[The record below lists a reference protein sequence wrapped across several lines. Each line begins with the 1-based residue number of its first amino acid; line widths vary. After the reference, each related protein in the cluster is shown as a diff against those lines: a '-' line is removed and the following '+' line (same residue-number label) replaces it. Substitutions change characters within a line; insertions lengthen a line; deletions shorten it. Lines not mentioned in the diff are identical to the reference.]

1 MAERVLVGAQDTVEI
16 RYPTPSTWNTQV
28 EVEVRV
34 GASDIDTIL
43 FGTRIPGAKTPEFDN
58 LLQYQRGY
66 DSVTATSYVFSFE
79 RDTFYY
85 TDEFLI
91 DQIEL
96 RVPIII
102 SAETT
107 GPKNLSANVGECA
120 YEINNSG
127 TWVNIAN
134 SKVSFT
140 GNITKDSKVIT
151 NVSSTSGLFVGM
163 SISGN
168 SHISGMIT
176 AINSSAKT
184 VTLTNL
190 AKSSASSSSLTAYN
204 TVKNG
209 DTVRLRIKT
218 ENWYT
223 TSTKLT
229 CQISDETWGTDLN
242 EPATTTIGSWSI
254 TTRAQKL
261 EVPQF
266 YFFDYVDITAN
277 EFGGWKYFD
286 IPVTQLTSTT
296 PNGVDSDAIL
306 RTSVTFDGEVSKDGG
321 ATWVNA
327 SNSPMLSVYAGDT
340 VKCRVK
346 IGETYTTK
354 TKSVITVYSV
364 AGEKENSGFPT
375 DKENNIVGTWGYTK
389 TLVATTQ
396 SSEVT
401 QTMASVT
408 DDWYMWTEVD
418 RYPDQ
423 FSLSPIYIISDG
435 DEVVVSST
443 NTFNFAEPS
452 FIQEF
457 PDFVY
462 RCNFTVSGLGTEYP
476 AGAYNEINTDETK
489 IIVTNDILLSEVNI
503 GENGIDTSAVDGQTV
518 EIECIVAKAGARIR
532 RQRSDGQGGFTFT
545 EWSDRVYVINDDI
558 INVQYASPD
567 DYNTS
572 INSIIRFIGPPF
584 GGSLGNPTQGP
595 SANLK
600 SELDKQDT
608 ITIKTRLARTKPYE
622 FKIKN
627 IYDASPNDSFVDIVS
642 LGGYDVDVNGFVSSD
657 NGESQIK
664 TPLIQYSANVISI
677 PRPSTPTGSVS
688 LYVRSSS
695 GLSYGDL
702 VSTRVRVGTPT
713 NYYEDELLVF
723 NREGEDWIYRSWAGS
738 SSYDEFEFP
747 QFAAEIYFVL
757 VGAGG
762 GNGGD
767 DAPNSFGGRGG
778 KGNVLRGFITLPEEL
793 LFARYRRIRVY
804 PPKAGSNGISALSG
818 AAGGAGGWGYAI
830 GGTGGSAGTANSD
843 RSGGGGGGGGA
854 AAITIVTRDEN
865 NVETETLL
873 ALAGGG
879 AGGGGAGNDT
889 STQEPFQNAHWDVVN
904 EDNGAFGSLRGGDGT
919 LSGLSLSGN
928 NGVTNPAQGG
938 GAGGGGGGY
947 GVGGSIITEKRDNIS
962 GGGGFYGDTGVTL
975 QSNDLDATGGTG
987 GGAYYNPL
995 YVTLLDDYQFGNFGS
1010 GANEDGEVYAY
1021 YAPQDKTPI
1030 FIGTFEDAFG
1040 AEPGVKIQSNKI
1052 QVTDITGLVD
1062 VTVFNRGT
1070 SEAIFYKCDS
1080 NKENCEEVGSTGV
1093 VIDDQ
1098 WIYLEAAPGNS
1109 YNSPY
1114 TVELKVGTRTIFW
1127 NIETKLKPDEFPDN
1141 IYEIPDKSGEEPSRP
1156 IDAEK
1161 TDVDYVPNVVE
1172 SEKVI
1177 INGINT
1183 KTRITATAVVEN
1195 NVEISICDVN
1205 EVCGPW
1211 RDPSDDNDPVLIGN
1225 GEYFKVRMDAS
1236 TSYSDTVST
1245 RIRVGTDP
1253 NGYVYNVSTRNPPD
1267 IDPKDFLFISATTE
1281 PGTRVR
1287 SKNTVRIEGL
1297 SEPVLFTVDDPL
1309 SDDEQYISIILNN
1322 VLVESNTVTVENLD
1336 TVRLVYDSPDI
1347 IGASWTF
1354 NVTAGGYT
1362 TTWFVQNTGNA
1373 ATTPNPFTFT
1383 TKSGDAGTYVESDEI
1398 IKISGLG
1405 ADIDVGV
1412 HLTNGGQVRS
1422 SNTLAGINSASWY
1435 TATLND
1441 QISVQNDTYIQV
1453 RLFSSLIPGLP
1464 KSTRVYVGSYS
1475 TIFTV
1480 YSAADA
1486 SDIVKGQW
1494 YSSIQPIIRD
1504 EVGTQLGRFSSKFD
1518 GLPIGSLMPVFKDT
1532 TQEYNW
1538 GDLDGN
1544 INSRFHGWIYCDG
1557 RAVSK
1562 DDYPLLYNLFSN
1574 GGKTIA
1580 YYNEDAATGEFF
1592 LPDFRNRKVLGTGVV
1607 DSTSSS
1613 SPIVNPT
1620 YSPLGSTSGNI
1631 SGQRPGCVGG
1641 MWFIDTI
1648 DDPGYDGQQN
1658 TELEQVYT
1666 PADGQKAQESPYFTV
1681 ANIRTEGYN
1690 NVTDSVEFSTSGS
1703 ITAPISISSVRI
1715 FEVPLHTHLLITGQ
1729 PDPGRSKGII
1739 FWGRRGGIN
1748 QGKLNRVWGE
1758 DYAEAPADSSPSRS
1772 KTAIINLWGYGA
1784 APVNSNNNDTIGTP
1798 NSPRYYDGPVWYY
1811 RYKKLSG
1818 QIQPENLD
1826 IFDGGVYWQ
1835 GDYIPPKNLE
1845 GDDEGDGRLSKVV
1858 INFNTFDGS
1867 ANETEVRKYIDWDG
1881 LSISETRW
1889 VASVDIP
1896 EKEISVKGF
1905 TPAERSRHSHFLSLI
1920 QPGELNSTYSYGHGS
1935 PEGTTISND
1944 TPDTDTVNVTF
1955 SALDTGLEVLP
1966 GTFVLSS
1973 NKQLIPTPELR
1984 PQNKVPLITPY
1995 TWVKWL
2001 IKAF

>member
-43 FGTRIPGAKTPEFDN
+43 FGTRIPQAKTPEFDN

-66 DSVTATSYVFSFE
+66 DSTSATSYVFSFE

-107 GPKNLSANVGECA
+107 GPKNLSANVEECA
-120 YEINNSG
+120 YEINGSG

-168 SHISGMIT
+168 PHISGMIT
-176 AINSSAKT
+176 AINAAANT

-190 AKSSASSSSLTAYN
+190 AKSSALSSSLTAYN
-204 TVKNG
+204 TVKKG

-218 ENWYT
+218 EDWYT

-242 EPATTTIGSWSI
+242 EPATTTIGTWSI
-254 TTRAQKL
+254 TTRPQKL
-261 EVPQF
+261 AIPQF

-296 PNGVDSDAIL
+296 PNGVDFDVIL
-306 RTSVTFDGEVSKDGG
+306 QTSVTFDGEVSKDGG

-327 SNSPMLSVYAGDT
+327 SNSPMLSVYAGDI

-354 TKSVITVYSV
+354 TKSIITVYSI
-364 AGEKENSGFPT
+364 AGEKENLGFPT
-375 DKENNIVGTWGYTK
+375 DRENNIVGTWGYTK
-389 TLVATTQ
+389 ILPGITQ

-401 QTMASVT
+401 QTMATVT

-423 FSLSPIYIISDG
+423 FSLSPIYTISDG

-443 NTFNFAEPS
+443 NVFNFAEPS
-452 FIQEF
+452 FNQQV

-462 RCNFTVSGLGTEYP
+462 KCDFTVSGLGTEYP
-476 AGAYNEINTDETK
+476 AGAYAEINSDETK
-489 IIVTNDILLSEVNI
+489 IIVTNNTLLPGVNI
-503 GENGIDTSAVDGQTV
+503 GVDGIDTSIVNGQTV

-532 RQRSDGQGGFTFT
+532 RQRSNSQGGFDFT
-545 EWSDRVYVINDDI
+545 EWSDRVYVINGDI
-558 INVQYASPD
+558 INVQYASPN

-572 INSIIRFIGPPF
+572 INSIIRFLGPPF

-595 SANLK
+595 SADLK

-627 IYDASPNDSFVDIVS
+627 VYDADPNDSFVNTVS
-642 LGGYDVDVNGFVSSD
+642 LRGYDVDVNGFVSSI
-657 NGESQIK
+657 NGLSQIK
-664 TPLIQYSANVISI
+664 TPLIQYSSNVISI
-677 PRPSTPTGSVS
+677 PRPFTPTGSVS
-688 LYVRSSS
+688 LFVKGSS
-695 GLSYGDL
+695 GSNYGDL
-702 VSTRVRVGTPT
+702 VSTSVRVGTST
-713 NYYEDELLVF
+713 NYYEDEWLVF
-723 NREGEDWIYRSWAGS
+723 NKEGQDWIYTSWGGS
-738 SSYDEFEFP
+738 NFYNEFEFP
-747 QFAAEIYFVL
+747 PFASELYFVL

-778 KGNVLRGFITLPEEL
+778 KGNVLRGVITLPDEL
-793 LFARYRRIRVY
+793 LFASYRRIRVY
-804 PPKAGSNGISALSG
+804 SPQAGVDGVSSLSG
-818 AAGGAGGWGYAI
+818 ASGGTGGWGYAI
-830 GGTGGSAGTANSD
+830 GGNGGNAGTANSD

-854 AAITIVTRDEN
+854 AAITFVTRDEN

-889 STQEPFQNAHWDVVN
+889 STQESFQNAHWDVVN
-904 EDNGAFGSLRGGDGT
+904 ENNAAIGT
-919 LSGLSLSGN
+919 IKGNLSGLSLSGN
-928 NGVTNPAQGG
+928 NGETNPGQGG
-938 GAGGGGGGY
+938 GAGGGGGGF
-947 GVGGSIITEKRDNIS
+947 GVGGYIITEKRDNIS
-962 GGGGFYGDTGVTL
+962 GGGGFYGDTGVVL

-987 GGAYYNPL
+987 GGAYYNSS
-995 YVTLLDDYQFGNFGS
+995 YVSLLDDYEYGNFGS
-1010 GANEDGEVYAY
+1010 AANEDGEVYVY
-1021 YAPQDKTPI
+1021 YAPQDRTPI
-1030 FIGTFEDAFG
+1030 FVGTFENTLD
-1040 AEPGVKIQSNKI
+1040 AEPGITIQSNKI

-1062 VTVFNRGT
+1062 VTIFNRGT
-1070 SEAIFYKCDS
+1070 TGASFYKCD
-1080 NKENCEEVGSTGV
+1080 ENQQNCQEQGATGFV
-1093 VIDDQ
+1093 TNNQ
-1098 WIYLEAAPGNS
+1098 WIYLEAAPGNA
-1109 YNSPY
+1109 YESPY
-1114 TVELKVGTRTIFW
+1114 TVEVIVGTRTIYW
-1127 NIETKLKPDEFPDN
+1127 DIQTKEKPDEFPDN
-1141 IYEIPDKSGEEPSRP
+1141 IYEIPDKIGVEPSTP
-1156 IDAEK
+1156 IDALK
-1161 TDVDYVPNVVE
+1161 TDVNYVPNVVE
-1172 SEKVI
+1172 SDAVVI
-1177 INGINT
+1177 TGINT

-1195 NVEISICDVN
+1195 NVQISICDVN
-1205 EVCGPW
+1205 GVCGPW
-1211 RDPSDDNDPVLIGN
+1211 KDPSNDNDPVLIGN

-1236 TSYSDTVST
+1236 TSYSTTVST

-1253 NGYVYNVSTRNPPD
+1253 SGYIYSVSTRNPPD
-1267 IDPKDFLFISATTE
+1267 INPEEFLFLSATSVE
-1281 PGTRVR
+1281 PGTRTR
-1287 SKNTVRIEGL
+1287 SPNTIRINGL
-1297 SEPVLFTVDDPL
+1297 SEPVLFTVDDPQ
-1309 SDDEQYISIILNN
+1309 SNDEQYISIVLND
-1322 VLVESNTVTVENLD
+1322 VLVQSNTVTVENRD
-1336 TVRLVYDSPDI
+1336 TVRLIYDSPDI

-1362 TTWFVQNTGNA
+1362 TTWFVQNAGNA
-1373 ATTPNPFTFT
+1373 ATTPDPFTFT
-1383 TKSGDAGTYVESDEI
+1383 TKSGDAGIYVETDEI
-1398 IKISGLG
+1398 IQITGLG
-1405 ADIDVGV
+1405 AGVDVGV
-1412 HLTNGGQVRS
+1412 YLTNGGQVRS
-1422 SNTLAGINSASWY
+1422 SNTIAGIDSASWY
-1435 TATLND
+1435 TATIND
-1441 QISVQNDTYIQV
+1441 QISVQNNTYIQV

-1464 KSTRVYVGSYS
+1464 KSTKIYVGSYS
-1475 TIFTV
+1475 TVFTV

-1486 SDIVKGQW
+1486 GDIIKGQW

-1504 EVGTQLGRFSSKFD
+1504 EAGAQLGRFSSKFD

-1544 INSRFHGWIYCDG
+1544 LNSRFHGWIYCDG

-1562 DDYPLLYNLFSN
+1562 DDYPLLYDLFTN
-1574 GGKTIA
+1574 GGRTVA
-1580 YYNEDAATGEFF
+1580 YYNEDAITGEFF

-1607 DSTSSS
+1607 DSTSLA

-1648 DDPGYDGQQN
+1648 GDPGYDGQQN

-1666 PADGQKAQESPYFTV
+1666 PAEGQKAQESPYFTV
-1681 ANIRTEGYN
+1681 ANIRTQGYN
-1690 NVTDSVEFSTSGS
+1690 NVTNSIQFSTSGS
-1703 ITAPISISSVRI
+1703 ITAPISIGSVRI
-1715 FEVPLHTHLLITGQ
+1715 FDVPLHTHLLITGQ
-1729 PDPGRSKGII
+1729 PDPGRNKGIV

-1748 QGKLNRVWGE
+1748 QGKLNQVWIE
-1758 DYAEAPADSSPSRS
+1758 SYPNPPTDSTPTRP
-1772 KTAIINLWGYGA
+1772 KTAIINLWGYA
-1784 APVNSNNNDTIGTP
+1784 VAPVTTTDNDVIGTP
-1798 NSPRYYDGPVWYY
+1798 NTPTRGPNWYY
-1811 RYKKLSG
+1811 RFSQYSG
-1818 QIQPENLD
+1818 D
-1826 IFDGGVYWQ
+1826 IINPDPFGGGVYYQ
-1835 GDYIPPKNLE
+1835 GQYVSDN
-1845 GDDEGDGRLSKVV
+1845 GFLSGVV
-1858 INFNTFDGS
+1858 INFNAFNGS
-1867 ANETEVRKYIDWDG
+1867 TNELEIKKYIDWDG
-1881 LSISETRW
+1881 LAISETRW
-1889 VASVDIP
+1889 IASVDIP
-1896 EKEISVKGF
+1896 EKDISIRGF
-1905 TPAERSRHSHFLSLI
+1905 TPAEKSTHSHFLSII
-1920 QPGELNSTYSYGHGS
+1920 QPGPLNNTYSYGHAS
-1935 PEGTTISND
+1935 AEGTAKSG
-1944 TPDTDTVNVTF
+1944 TPSTDVVNVTF

-1966 GTFVLSS
+1966 GTFVLSG
-1973 NKQLIPTPELR
+1973 NKQLIPTPELS
-1984 PQNKVPLITPY
+1984 PQNKIPLITPY